1 MTAALTP
8 RTTALPANMEPVAEL
23 VNESL
28 APATRRAYR
37 AGLAAFRAY
46 CDDQGVSALPAEAET
61 VAAFLAEGATG
72 GKSVSTLAQRVA
84 AIRWAHEAAGLE
96 SPTASKLVRST
107 MQGIRRKLG
116 TAPTRKAPA
125 TVERISAM
133 LAGID
138 RSTTK
143 GKRDAALLLF
153 GFATALRRSELVAL
167 DLADVEATERGLL
180 VTVRRSKTDQE
191 GVGHVRAI
199 LPGQRDEHC
208 PIRALNA
215 WLEVAEVGHGRLFR
229 AVSRHGHV
237 GESLS
242 PHAVGE
248 LVKQAA
254 KRAGLDPADFAA
266 HSLRAGFVTSA
277 AERGASTER
286 IMDHTGHQSAAM
298 VRVYTRRSDAFA
310 DHAGAGLL

>member
-1 MTAALTP
+1 MAGDITPRTAALP
-8 RTTALPANMEPVAEL
+8 PNMDPVAEL
-23 VNESL
+23 VGESL

-37 AGLAAFRAY
+37 CGIAAFRAY
-46 CDDQGVSALPAEAET
+46 CDDQGISALPAEPET
-61 VAAFLAEGATG
+61 VAAFLAAGAAG
-72 GKSVSTLAQRVA
+72 GSSVSTLAQRVA

-96 SPTASKLVRST
+96 SPTAAKLVRST
-107 MQGIRRKLG
+107 MQGIRRRLG
-116 TAPTRKAPA
+116 VAPTRKAPA

-143 GKRDAALLLF
+143 GKRDAALLLV

-167 DLADVEATERGLL
+167 DLADIEATDRGLL

-191 GVGHVRAI
+191 GVGHLRAI

-208 PIRALNA
+208 PIRALNE
-215 WLEVAEVGHGRLFR
+215 WLESGGISSGRIFR
-229 AVSRHGHV
+229 AVNRHGRV
-237 GESLS
+237 ADSLS
-242 PHAVGE
+242 THAVGE

-277 AERGASTER
+277 AERGASAER

-298 VRVYTRRSDAFA
+298 VRVYTRRADAFA
-310 DHAGAGLL
+310 DHAGQGLL